1 MSISIPILMYHQ
13 VSTVTHPNFREYT
26 VTTEMFTSQM
36 RILKRLGFNPIT
48 FNQLYS
54 YKKGTGTLPRKPII
68 ITFDDVL
75 VDAVECA
82 VPILEEFGF
91 KAVFYVPTD
100 FVGRKSSWMIPDVDV
115 EFPVVSWKEIR
126 DLASKGFEIGSHSM
140 THPHLDKISSENCYR
155 ELEGSRKKLE
165 QELGIEIRH
174 MAYPFGEFD
183 ESVRE
188 LANNAG
194 YYTACAGE
202 SYIAN
207 SNTHLLSLPR
217 QNVGMSD
224 NMAEFVLKIH
234 FGYTI
239 TDVRKMITSRTE
251 NLKRHI
257 PKPVRQVLKKLLRY
271 PNSA

>member
-1 MSISIPILMYHQ
+1 MANSIPILMYHQ
-13 VSTVTHPNFREYT
+13 VSNVVHPNFREYT

-48 FNQLYS
+48 FNQLFS
-54 YKKGTGTLPRKPII
+54 YKRGTGILPRKPII

-75 VDAVECA
+75 VDAVECT

-100 FVGRKSSWMIPDVDV
+100 YVGRKSSWMIPDVDV
-115 EFPVVSWKEIR
+115 EFPLVDWVEIR
-126 DLASKGFEIGSHSM
+126 ELISKGFEIGSHSI
-140 THPHLDKISSENCYR
+140 THPHLDKISSKDCYR

-165 QELGIEIRH
+165 QKLGVEIRH

-207 SNTHLLSLPR
+207 SNSHLLSLPR

-224 NMAEFVLKIH
+224 NMVEFLLKIH

-239 TDVRKMITSRTE
+239 TDVWKTCKNRTE
-251 NLKRHI
+251 NLKPLV
-257 PKPVRQVLKKLLRY
+257 PKPVRQVLKKLLKY